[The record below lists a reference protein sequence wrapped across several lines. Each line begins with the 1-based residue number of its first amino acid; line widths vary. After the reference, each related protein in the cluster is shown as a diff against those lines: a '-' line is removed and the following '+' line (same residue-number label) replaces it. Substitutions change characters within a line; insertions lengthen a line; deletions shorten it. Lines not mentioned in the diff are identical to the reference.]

1 VGSGSGRGSREPD
14 TVAER
19 GARPAARTGELIGQ
33 RYELLE
39 EIGYGAFGRVFRARD
54 RVAEKIVALKVFAPR
69 QPAEEV
75 KRLRREVQLAHR
87 VTHPGVVRTY
97 DIVEAEGRICMSMEY
112 IEGETLGQRLHRPPP
127 LAAQELSQLALDLA
141 RALGAAHRVGV
152 IHRDLK
158 PANVILRVS
167 SGRAVIADFGISR
180 QEDPELDDDAI
191 THDGQVVGT
200 PQYMAPEQL
209 LSGEVGP
216 PADLYAWGLVIFEAA
231 TGKLPHSG
239 RTVAQL
245 AVERRESKPPKL
257 ETLRPDLPIALC
269 RAVEQCLHAD
279 TGARPPNGDALK
291 NLLVSMAATGDQTA
305 PRPKQWSHK
314 RTTIYL
320 SALLLVL
327 AVAVVFA
334 WRRATIPPRDRRLH
348 VSASGSEAW
357 IAQPLEHLVAAGLR
371 SREPR
376 LHVTDEAHANVG
388 LRLEYRRTQTGI
400 SVDASV
406 AHSKLLSLDAPSL
419 AGAADRIV
427 EVVYDRL
434 AAEQP
439 IGTPDP
445 DEVADMQRLG
455 TDSYE
460 AWWKYRA
467 GIEQDFSA
475 VLIDAEASDR
485 AMQAVANADPKWAHA
500 WVSLI
505 DGRGIASVKGQET
518 LREAKRALAG
528 ATQDPVGRNMV
539 AAIDAISEGHLSEA
553 ALLLDPEY
561 RKQPD
566 DVYLGWLLSR
576 RVFHA
581 AGRTQDAIAVFQ
593 RLYDLRPDLQFGAN
607 LIDELRRAGRGREVG
622 PLVEDWLKRSPE
634 SEDARAAQV
643 VVDLEAGRVDDAVK
657 HAREQVFVHGEA
669 PHRLATLCD
678 VLIVA
683 GQDSEASRLAEA
695 MLRGSGP
702 IRSRGWLRLG
712 IIAALEG
719 RFSAAREA
727 YGNAI
732 AEGKSF
738 PWQSGLRVA
747 YESAR
752 WLSAILGWSDESDRY
767 HAELGDFYR
776 RSGMPWQ
783 AAAVEFDRRL
793 LHVAKE
799 GCPSREAALQ
809 KVPAG
814 PGRELA
820 ALQMLRSAAGAG
832 CASCADVVKEGLSAD
847 EWNQQGLY
855 RFGTCALS
863 ENALGL
869 ARDAF
874 ERAKSLRHSS
884 VDAGAAS
891 SEVFAV
897 LARYQLGRVLEK
909 LGQKAAA
916 KKAYDDFLAH
926 WGHADRTLDEVEEAR
941 KAVARLQ

>member
-1 VGSGSGRGSREPD
+1 
-14 TVAER
+14 
-19 GARPAARTGELIGQ
+19 
-33 RYELLE
+33 
-39 EIGYGAFGRVFRARD
+39 
-54 RVAEKIVALKVFAPR
+54 
-69 QPAEEV
+69 
-75 KRLRREVQLAHR
+75 
-87 VTHPGVVRTY
+87 
-97 DIVEAEGRICMSMEY
+97 
-112 IEGETLGQRLHRPPP
+112 
-127 LAAQELSQLALDLA
+127 
-141 RALGAAHRVGV
+141 
-152 IHRDLK
+152 
-158 PANVILRVS
+158 
-167 SGRAVIADFGISR
+167 
-180 QEDPELDDDAI
+180 
-191 THDGQVVGT
+191 
-200 PQYMAPEQL
+200 
-209 LSGEVGP
+209 
-216 PADLYAWGLVIFEAA
+216 
-231 TGKLPHSG
+231 
-239 RTVAQL
+239 
-245 AVERRESKPPKL
+245 
-257 ETLRPDLPIALC
+257 
-269 RAVEQCLHAD
+269 
-279 TGARPPNGDALK
+279 
-291 NLLVSMAATGDQTA
+291 MAATGDQTA
-305 PRPKQWSHK
+305 PRPRQWSHA
-314 RTTIYL
+314 RTTMIL
-320 SALLLVL
+320 SGTLVALLAAVLV
-327 AVAVVFA
+327 V
-334 WRRATIPPRDRRLH
+334 WRHGSLPPRDRRLH
-348 VSASGSEAW
+348 VSATGSESW
-357 IAQPLEHLVAAGLR
+357 IGQPLERLVAVGLR

-376 LHVTDEAHANVG
+376 LHVADEAHANVA
-388 LRLEYRRTQTGI
+388 LQLEYRRTASGI
-400 SVDASV
+400 AVDATIGRDKLVSV
-406 AHSKLLSLDAPSL
+406 DAPSL
-419 AGAADRIV
+419 AGAAERIV
-427 EVVYDRL
+427 DVVYGRL
-434 AAEQP
+434 TAEQP
-439 IGTPDP
+439 IGVPDP
-445 DEVADMQRLG
+445 DEQAEMQRLG
-455 TDSYE
+455 TESYE

-467 GIEQDFSA
+467 AIEEDFSA
-475 VLIDAEASDR
+475 VLIDAESSDR
-485 AMQAVANADPKWAHA
+485 AMQAVVNADPKWAHA

-518 LREAKRALAG
+518 LREAKRALTG

-539 AAIDAISEGHLSEA
+539 ASIDAISEGHLSEA

-561 RKQPD
+561 RKQPED
-566 DVYLGWLLSR
+566 IYLGWILAR

-607 LIDELRRAGRGREVG
+607 LIDELRRAGRGREVE
-622 PLVEDWLKRSPE
+622 PLVQDWLKRAPE

-643 VVDLEAGRVDDAVK
+643 VVDLEGGRLDDAVK

-683 GQDSEASRLAEA
+683 GQDAEASRLAEA

-719 RFSAAREA
+719 RFAAAREA
-727 YGNAI
+727 YGSAI

-752 WLSAILGWSDESDRY
+752 WLSVILGHADEADRY

-793 LHVAKE
+793 LRVAKE

-814 PGRELA
+814 PGRDLA
-820 ALQMLRSAAGAG
+820 ALQMLRSASGVG

-874 ERAKSLRHSS
+874 ERAKSLRHSA

-897 LARYQLGRVLEK
+897 LARYQLARVLEK
-909 LGQKAAA
+909 TGQTAAA
-916 KKAYDDFLAH
+916 KKGYEDFLAH
-926 WGHADRTLDEVEEAR
+926 WGHADRTLPEVEDAR